1 LRAAEKFEQSHL
13 SSPQVAPLIDAA
25 KFFYVEGYFLTHGT
39 AAALELSSK
48 SSAAGKTFVLNLSAP
63 FIPQFFG
70 EQVNKIIPHTDVVI
84 GNEAEAE
91 AWATAN
97 GLSDPK
103 DLAKVAKAIATL
115 PKANTKPRT
124 VVFTQGA
131 LSTVAVTSD
140 KPDEPKW
147 YPVTALTDDQIVDT
161 NGAGDAFAGG
171 FVGALVAGKSLDESV
186 EAGHKL
192 GSMCVQLVRG
202 GVPYQ
207 IPIPYLPL
215 MLGRPSV

>member
-1 LRAAEKFEQSHL
+1 M
-13 SSPQVAPLIDAA
+13 SSPAVAPLIDAA

-39 AAALELSSK
+39 ASALELSSK
-48 SSAAGKTFVLNLSAP
+48 AANAGKTFVLNLSAP
-63 FIPQFFG
+63 FIPQFFNSNL
-70 EQVNKIIPHTDVVI
+70 QQILPHTDVLI

-97 GLSDPK
+97 GLSNPK
-103 DLAKVAKAIATL
+103 DLPAVAKALATSS
-115 PKANTKPRT
+115 KTNASRPRI

-131 LSTVAVTSD
+131 ESTLVVTSD

-171 FVGALVAGKSLDESV
+171 FLGALVAGKSLDEAV

-192 GSMCVQLVRG
+192 GSMCVQLVRTS
-202 GVPYQ
+202 
-207 IPIPYLPL
+207 LPFDL
-215 MLGRPSV
+215 PFDLTLS